1 MTRSLGRTPI
11 ALFNLAL
18 YMHMLLFIRG
28 AAVVG
33 IAAMASLTA
42 GCNDSSTDRQAK
54 PAQES
59 TTGSTPSVEK
69 PKNLSGVGVE
79 KLSDQAPP
87 DSIAKP
93 SNPGNRTS
101 PAETAANSKGGAKG
115 SDASPIESA
124 AGAPAQYVLPEALE
138 HYKKARE
145 MAQKGQSAAAKDEFT
160 EALRIQPDFTVGRN
174 DFGTFLLS
182 QGDII
187 TASIIY
193 KEGLK
198 LRPDDSDAHNNYGVV
213 LIRAGDV
220 PGARKE
226 FEKGI
231 ELNGDNPEPHH
242 NLGLLLLTLGE
253 LDAAIAQ
260 FNQAVRLRPSYVD
273 AHFDLG
279 RTLVRKGR
287 LEDAIAHFREV
298 LRLQR
303 DHFGALYNLG
313 VSLTKLGRAGEAI
326 KEYTQALR
334 ANPNDAELRM
344 ALGLALVK
352 LGNDPGAIPNFIE
365 AIRLRP
371 ENADAHYELALA
383 LTKLGRIDEAVAH
396 NEEALNLRPDW
407 PEALNN
413 LAWILATSPNDKL
426 RNQKRAVELAN
437 RARELADY
445 KMPLVLDTQAAALA
459 EAGKFPEAV
468 KAAEKAV
475 ALARDAGQEKVAQDI
490 QSRLALYRAGK
501 AYHEPAPPKA
511 PVEEK

>member
-1 MTRSLGRTPI
+1 
-11 ALFNLAL
+11 
-18 YMHMLLFIRG
+18 MHMLLFIRG
-28 AAVVG
+28 GAVVG
-33 IAAMASLTA
+33 LAATALLVA

-54 PAQES
+54 PAQVS
-59 TTGSTPSVEK
+59 STPSTSSDEK
-69 PKNLSGVGVE
+69 PKNLSGAGVE
-79 KLSDQAPP
+79 KLSDQPPP
-87 DSIAKP
+87 DSTAKAP
-93 SNPGNRTS
+93 NSGSSALPVDKS
-101 PAETAANSKGGAKG
+101 AANSKGGAKD
-115 SDASPIESA
+115 SDASPIEPVP
-124 AGAPAQYVLPEALE
+124 GTPPQYVLPEALE

-145 MAQKGQSAAAKDEFT
+145 LAQKGQSAAAKDEFT
-160 EALRIQPDFTVGRN
+160 EALRIQPDFMAGRN

-182 QGDII
+182 QGDLI

-198 LRPDDSDAHNNYGVV
+198 LRPDDSDAHNDYGVV
-213 LIRAGDV
+213 LIRAGDA

-226 FEKGI
+226 FEKAI
-231 ELNGDNPEPHH
+231 ELKDDNPEPHH
-242 NLGLLLLTLGE
+242 NLGLLLMTVGD
-253 LDAAIAQ
+253 LDAAIVQ
-260 FNQAVRLRPSYVD
+260 FNSAVRLRPSYVD

-279 RTLVRKGR
+279 RALIRTGR
-287 LEDAIAHFREV
+287 LEDAIAQFREV

-303 DHFGALYNLG
+303 GHFGALYNLG
-313 VSLTKLGRAGEAI
+313 ISLTKLGKAGEAI

-334 ANPNDAELRM
+334 ANPNDAELRL

-352 LGNDPGAIPNFIE
+352 LGNDREAIPNFIE

-383 LTKLGRIDEAVAH
+383 LAKLGRIDEAIAH

-413 LAWILATSPNDKL
+413 LAWILATNPNDKL
-426 RNQKRAVELAN
+426 RNQKRAVELAD
-437 RARELADY
+437 RARELAEY

-468 KAAEKAV
+468 KVAERAV
-475 ALARDAGQEKVAQDI
+475 ALAREAGQERVAQDI
-490 QSRLALYRAGK
+490 QTRLDLYRAGK